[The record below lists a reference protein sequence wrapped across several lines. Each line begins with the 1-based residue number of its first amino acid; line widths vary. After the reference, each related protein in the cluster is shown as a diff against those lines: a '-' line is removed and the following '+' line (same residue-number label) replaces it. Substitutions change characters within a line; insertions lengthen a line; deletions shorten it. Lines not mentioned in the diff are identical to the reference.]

1 MSTRTLS
8 TSTTSTSVVVVD
20 DADLFRTGLAAA
32 LSRAGFRVSGEARDA
47 EGAVSLCDQL
57 QPDLV
62 VLDILMPGLSGLD
75 VVEKIRVA
83 SPATKVVML
92 SGSESEEDLLECIRA
107 GARGYLSKDGSFD
120 DLARS
125 LRDVASGG
133 AALSTG
139 MTGKLL
145 DVLFQLLRHQEFTA
159 ARRPTLT
166 GRELEVLQHVA
177 RGMTSKD
184 IGEVLFIS
192 ENTVKNHVRNVLD
205 KLGLHSRNEAVLYA
219 IREDLIAL

>member
-1 MSTRTLS
+1 VN
-8 TSTTSTSVVVVD
+8 TSVLVVD

-32 LSRAGFRVSGEARDA
+32 LARAGFSVSGEARDA
-47 EGAVSLCDQL
+47 ESAVTLSEQL

-75 VVEKIRVA
+75 VVEKIRAA
-83 SPATKVVML
+83 SPSSRVVML
-92 SGSESEEDLLECIRA
+92 SASESEEDLLECIRA
-107 GARGYLSKDGSFD
+107 GARGYLIKDGSFD

-133 AALSTG
+133 AAMSPRIA
-139 MTGKLL
+139 GKLL

-159 ARRPTLT
+159 SRRPALT
-166 GRELEVLQHVA
+166 GRELEVLRHVA

-184 IGEVLFIS
+184 IGDVLFIS

-219 IREDLIAL
+219 IRENLIAL